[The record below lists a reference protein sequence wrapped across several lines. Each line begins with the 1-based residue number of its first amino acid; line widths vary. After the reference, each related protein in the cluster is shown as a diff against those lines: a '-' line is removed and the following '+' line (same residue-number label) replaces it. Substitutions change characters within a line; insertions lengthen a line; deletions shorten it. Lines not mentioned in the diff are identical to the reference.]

1 MRASDHTLA
10 DPDELMNFVQS
21 QCRELSGFDGSE
33 RYRRMNERLAL
44 QSATTIDQLKPLW
57 DLRCLAVRLFDASF
71 EERDIALFQCPLRL
85 FVDNFYAPERLAL
98 PRLLGEVDRDKLVRV
113 FDYWSQAIPLTPPLV
128 TILKN
133 GRFGK
138 WDGFHRI
145 AAAIVVGAQDLMFWS
160 DRRPT
165 FAGVS
170 QIDPLSSKI

>member
-21 QCRELSGFDGSE
+21 QCRELSGFAGSE
-33 RYRRMNERLAL
+33 RYRRMNERLAR
-44 QSATTIDQLKPLW
+44 QSATPFDQLEPMW
-57 DLRCLAVRLFDASF
+57 DLRCHAVRLFEVPF
-71 EERDIALFQCPLRL
+71 EESDIELFQCPLRL
-85 FVDNFYAPERLAL
+85 FVDNFHAPERLAL

-113 FDYWSQAIPLTPPLV
+113 FDYWSQAISLTPPFV

-145 AAAIVVGAQDLMFWS
+145 AATIITGAQHITFWS
-160 DRRPT
+160 DRRPI
-165 FAGVS
+165 FDGVS
-170 QIDPLSSKI
+170 RIDPLSSKI